1 MLIFPIIARNAEHL
15 LSETASQKRNISLPV
30 EAPHQSAH
38 VLLAD
43 TSTKISDYELE
54 FQDFILTGS

>member
-1 MLIFPIIARNAEHL
+1 MLSFPIIARNAEHL

-43 TSTKISDYELE
+43 ASTDYELE